1 MISSWLVSKE
11 SGEAGQEDE
20 SDEMDLGCNYMPVDK
35 SFSSSSS
42 EKAVRSVVRLGGVI
56 YVIYSW
62 RSRFVKRNPL
72 ILDLVFDFLPL

>member
-35 SFSSSSS
+35 SFSSSLLCKSCQECS
-42 EKAVRSVVRLGGVI
+42 TT
-56 YVIYSW
+56 W
-62 RSRFVKRNPL
+62 RGHLRYL
-72 ILDLVFDFLPL
+72 

>member
-35 SFSSSSS
+35 SFSSS
-42 EKAVRSVVRLGGVI
+42 L
-56 YVIYSW
+56 
-62 RSRFVKRNPL
+62 L
-72 ILDLVFDFLPL
+72 